1 MNTSRVALYSLPREA
16 MSLGSLASL
25 GSLSRLS
32 SSLVLGIPIERIQM
46 TQTPLCRRSLLREA
60 HSEEVRMDNN
70 DQRGH
75 YISLH
80 VRQTFNYFLKSFE
93 QITFHEGLCPI
104 QATDKPVWWSLPGET
119 MVNSLWESPLLHSHL
134 RMLGTSRAKVK

>member
-32 SSLVLGIPIERIQM
+32 SSLVLGIPIEGIHM

-60 HSEEVRMDNN
+60 HPEEVRMDNN

-104 QATDKPVWWSLPGET
+104 QATDRPV
-119 MVNSLWESPLLHSHL
+119 
-134 RMLGTSRAKVK
+134 